1 MEIKMRIQATLKT
14 NPRLSLSRFQAAA
27 AAVFGILFRISL
39 EFSLGCQWVLF
50 DSSGILFGMVPLS
63 SAWNFLGFSLD
74 LYGNTQQRQQT
85 IKIFQARRQAHC
97 KCEPHAIPKHV
108 PNALFTLGI
117 R

>member
-1 MEIKMRIQATLKT
+1 MEIKMRIQAQLKK

-27 AAVFGILFRISL
+27 AAVFGILFRMSL
-39 EFSLGCQWVLF
+39 EFSRGCQWVLF

-74 LYGNTQQRQQT
+74 LSGNTQQRQQT
-85 IKIFQARRQAHC
+85 INIFQARSQAHC
-97 KCEPHAIPKHV
+97 KCEPHAIPKHA
-108 PNALFTLGI
+108 PHALFTLGI